1 MHINTKVVF
10 EWDQDK
16 QEYLEVYSEGYEYVG
31 EVVLAHEHQRNHYH
45 DPPSNLTSQHAV
57 YTQTWEEALADP
69 EPEVPTGYQDYQS
82 LWDLSQRGGLADYL
96 DDEFKIGEKYMKY
109 ITPFSEEPFEFLE
122 AGLGLEQEGL
132 STAMKG
138 ARSATT
144 RGLGEARGA
153 VDTAYARSNMANVG
167 GITQGFEQQK
177 EKLMETF
184 EQSQAAYGL
193 GMKQAQLGYETDV
206 YGEQKAQEE
215 RFYDD
220 ITGIIQMKGSKG

>member
-16 QEYLEVYSEGYEYVG
+16 QEYSEVYSEGYEYVG

-82 LWDLSQRGGLADYL
+82 LWNLSQRGGLADYL
-96 DDEFKIGEKYMKY
+96 DDEFGIGTDYEQY

-132 STAMKG
+132 RTTMKG
-138 ARSATT
+138 ARYETT
-144 RGLGEARGA
+144 TGLGEARGA
-153 VDTAYARSNMANVG
+153 VDTAYAQSNMANVG
-167 GITQGFEQQK
+167 GITQVFEQQK
-177 EKLMETF
+177 DKLMETF
-184 EQSQAAYGL
+184 EQSRAAYDL
-193 GMKQAQLGYETDV
+193 GMKQAQLGYEIDV
-206 YGEQKAQEE
+206 YGERDRQEGK
-215 RFYDD
+215 FYDD
-220 ITGIIQMKGSKG
+220 IAGIIQMKQS